1 VLSLSSASLLD
12 YGTSRRV
19 LARRPPPCTSTVL
32 IPGTW
37 QEEPEDRGGG
47 IFCLGAQTRTGILP
61 YIYSIPV
68 FGCFLPG
75 TSNTGMLLS
84 FN

>member
-19 LARRPPPCTSTVL
+19 LARRPPPCTCTSTVL

-47 IFCLGAQTRTGILP
+47 HILSGRSDAHRYFTVYLFDP
-61 YIYSIPV
+61 
-68 FGCFLPG
+68 CFRV
-75 TSNTGMLLS
+75 LLAWDE
-84 FN
+84 